1 MARVMWHMSE
11 LQATRCPLCGLRDNA
26 AQESS
31 MQFHLTVIGE
41 VVGIKGSSISPLNL
55 AIIRCRG

>member
-1 MARVMWHMSE
+1 
-11 LQATRCPLCGLRDNA
+11 
-26 AQESS
+26 